1 MRRNLILSPHL
12 LIRKELVT
20 EVVVVVVIVVSS
32 HAIPQAIRC

>member
-20 EVVVVVVIVVSS
+20 GVVVVVIVVSS